1 MAEKLLM
8 VLKNKKESGA
18 SMLEYALLAAL
29 IAVISIVA
37 IQRIGTETSKT
48 FSTVASAMSVAN

>member
-8 VLKNKKESGA
+8 VLKKRKESGA

-29 IAVISIVA
+29 IAAVCMVAVQNIGNTAKDKFNSIQA
-37 IQRIGTETSKT
+37 TM
-48 FSTVASAMSVAN
+48 AA